1 MVGLVL
7 HDKAAFHGSTP
18 PMASD
23 LSNGALSS
31 SDMIPPTPKAV
42 QKKSKTSK
50 RVKLKTHVVGVDG
63 KMSDDR

>member
-1 MVGLVL
+1 
-7 HDKAAFHGSTP
+7 
-18 PMASD
+18 MASD